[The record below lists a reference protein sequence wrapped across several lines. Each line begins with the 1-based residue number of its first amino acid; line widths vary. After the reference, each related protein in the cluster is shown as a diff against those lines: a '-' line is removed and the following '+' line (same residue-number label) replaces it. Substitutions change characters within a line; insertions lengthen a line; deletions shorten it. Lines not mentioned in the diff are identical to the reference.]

1 MNKECETCIKRKT
14 VYCPNSIECMATDDK
29 PYYQNRIMLLEE
41 NKELKKKYENAVA
54 DYEKTMFEKEQLN
67 SLVNSC
73 QEEIRQLKKQL
84 EEYKDKINWYENFEI
99 NKTIDKL
106 RLKHNTQQ
114 KEFINYLED
123 NWKQTQDI
131 WYIKILQKYK
141 EITGVPMTGLD
152 DEEEPDLFEMIED
165 MKNKPKYIEEIKL
178 VEIQNLWDRDIEI
191 EKKLKE
197 ITKAVN
203 YLLDKDKK

>member
-1 MNKECETCIKRKT
+1 MNKEDYNKFYIQGSDHYLIPKDIFDELFNEMSNWK
-14 VYCPNSIECMATDDK
+14 
-29 PYYQNRIMLLEE
+29 EE
-41 NKELKKKYENAVA
+41 AKELKKQIEEN
-54 DYEKTMFEKEQLN
+54 
-67 SLVNSC
+67 
-73 QEEIRQLKKQL
+73 
-84 EEYKDKINWYENFEI
+84 KDKINWYENFEI
-99 NKTIDKL
+99 NKTTDKL

-178 VEIQNLWDRDIEI
+178 VEIQNLWDRDIER

>member
-1 MNKECETCIKRKT
+1 MDKECETCIKRKT

-41 NKELKKKYENAVA
+41 NQELKKQIEEN
-54 DYEKTMFEKEQLN
+54 
-67 SLVNSC
+67 
-73 QEEIRQLKKQL
+73 
-84 EEYKDKINWYENFEI
+84 KDKINWYENFEI

-106 RLKHNTQQ
+106 RLKHNVQQ
-114 KEFINYLED
+114 KEFIKYLED